1 MACER
6 GPTSSA
12 LSMMQ
17 FATPASESS
26 QIAPRF
32 LMVTGVLM
40 AFRALRAPF
49 PFPLA
54 MMLPG

>member
-1 MACER
+1 
-6 GPTSSA
+6 
-12 LSMMQ
+12 MMQ

-26 QIAPRF
+26 RIAPRF
-32 LMVTGVLM
+32 LMVTGVLT

-54 MMLPG
+54 VMLPG